1 MSFNDWL
8 EHEIDECVN
17 SELNSELDDYT
28 DEFIDRLYKLTT
40 IKANLSVL
48 EQKMAA
54 GNILSELMEK
64 MKDLDINE
72 LIKNNPN
79 FRGF

>member
-1 MSFNDWL
+1 MNFNEWL
-8 EHEIDECVN
+8 EHEINSCVN
-17 SELNSELDDYT
+17 SETDYT

-40 IKANLSVL
+40 IKANLGAF
-48 EQKMAA
+48 EQKRAM
-54 GNILSELMEK
+54 GNIFEGLMEK

>member
-8 EHEIDECVN
+8 EHEIDKRVN
-17 SELNSELDDYT
+17 SGLDEYT
-28 DEFIDRLYKLTT
+28 DEFVDRLYKLTT
-40 IKANLSVL
+40 IKANLGAF
-48 EQKMAA
+48 EQKKAM
-54 GNILSELMEK
+54 GNIFEGLMEK

-72 LIKNNPN
+72 LVKNNPN

>member
-8 EHEIDECVN
+8 EHEIDKCVN
-17 SELNSELDDYT
+17 SGLDEYT
-28 DEFIDRLYKLTT
+28 DEFVDRLYKLTT
-40 IKANLSVL
+40 IKANLGAF
-48 EQKMAA
+48 EQKKAM
-54 GNILSELMEK
+54 GNIFEGLMDK

-72 LIKNNPN
+72 LVKNNPN

>member
-8 EHEIDECVN
+8 EHEIDKCVN
-17 SELNSELDDYT
+17 SGLDEYT
-28 DEFIDRLYKLTT
+28 DEFVDRLYKLTT
-40 IKANLSVL
+40 IKANLGAF
-48 EQKMAA
+48 EQKKAM
-54 GNILSELMEK
+54 GNIFEGLMEK

-72 LIKNNPN
+72 LVKNNPN

>member
-8 EHEIDECVN
+8 EHEIDKCINNNEV
-17 SELNSELDDYT
+17 DYA

-40 IKANLSVL
+40 IKANLGAF
-48 EQKMAA
+48 EQKKAM
-54 GNILSELMEK
+54 GNIFGGLMEK

-72 LIKNNPN
+72 LMKNNPN

>member
-8 EHEIDECVN
+8 EHEIDKCVN
-17 SELNSELDDYT
+17 SGLDEYT

-40 IKANLSVL
+40 IKANLGAF
-48 EQKMAA
+48 EQKKAM
-54 GNILSELMEK
+54 GNIFEGLMEK

-72 LIKNNPN
+72 LVKNNPN

>member
-1 MSFNDWL
+1 MNFNEWL
-8 EHEIDECVN
+8 EHEINSCVN
-17 SELNSELDDYT
+17 SETDYT
-28 DEFIDRLYKLTT
+28 DEFIDRLFKLTT
-40 IKANLSVL
+40 IKANLGAF
-48 EQKMAA
+48 EQKKAM
-54 GNILSELMEK
+54 GNIFEGLMEK

>member
-8 EHEIDECVN
+8 DYEIDKCT
-17 SELNSELDDYT
+17 NSELDEHT
-28 DEFIDRLYKLTT
+28 DEFIDRLFKLTT
-40 IKANLSVL
+40 IKANLSAF
-48 EQKMAA
+48 EQKRAA
-54 GNILSELMEK
+54 GNILSGLMEK

-72 LIKNNPN
+72 LMKNNPN

>member
-8 EHEIDECVN
+8 EHEIDACVN
-17 SELNSELDDYT
+17 SKLDEHT

-40 IKANLSVL
+40 IKANLSAF
-48 EQKMAA
+48 EQKRAM
-54 GNILSELMEK
+54 GNIFDGLMEK

-72 LIKNNPN
+72 LMKNNPN

>member
-8 EHEIDECVN
+8 EHEIDKCVN
-17 SELNSELDDYT
+17 SKLDDHT
-28 DEFIDRLYKLTT
+28 DEFIDRLFKLTT
-40 IKANLSVL
+40 IKANLSAF
-48 EQKMAA
+48 EQKRAA
-54 GNILSELMEK
+54 GNILSGLMEK

-72 LIKNNPN
+72 LMKNNPN

>member
-8 EHEIDECVN
+8 EHEIDVCVN
-17 SELNSELDDYT
+17 RLLDGYT

-40 IKANLSVL
+40 IKANLGAF
-48 EQKMAA
+48 EQKKAM
-54 GNILSELMEK
+54 GNIFEGLMEK

>member
-8 EHEIDECVN
+8 EHEIDVCVN
-17 SELNSELDDYT
+17 SKLDEHT

-48 EQKMAA
+48 EQKEAM
-54 GNILSELMEK
+54 GNIFGGLVEK
-64 MKDLDINE
+64 LKDLDINE
-72 LIKNNPN
+72 LMKNNPN

>member
-8 EHEIDECVN
+8 EHEIDKCVN
-17 SELNSELDDYT
+17 SGLDEYT
-28 DEFIDRLYKLTT
+28 DAFIDRLYKLTT
-40 IKANLSVL
+40 IKANLGAF
-48 EQKMAA
+48 EQKKAM
-54 GNILSELMEK
+54 GNIFEGLMEK

-72 LIKNNPN
+72 LVKNNPN

>member
-1 MSFNDWL
+1 MNFNEWL
-8 EHEIDECVN
+8 EHEINTCVT
-17 SELNSELDDYT
+17 SETDYT

-40 IKANLSVL
+40 IKANLGAF
-48 EQKMAA
+48 EQKKAM
-54 GNILSELMEK
+54 GNIFEGLMEK

-72 LIKNNPN
+72 LIKSNPN

>member
-8 EHEIDECVN
+8 EHEIDECIN
-17 SELNSELDDYT
+17 SEVDYT

-40 IKANLSVL
+40 IKANLGAF
-48 EQKMAA
+48 EQKKAM
-54 GNILSELMEK
+54 GDIFGGLMEK

-72 LIKNNPN
+72 LMKNNPN
-79 FRGF
+79 LGRF